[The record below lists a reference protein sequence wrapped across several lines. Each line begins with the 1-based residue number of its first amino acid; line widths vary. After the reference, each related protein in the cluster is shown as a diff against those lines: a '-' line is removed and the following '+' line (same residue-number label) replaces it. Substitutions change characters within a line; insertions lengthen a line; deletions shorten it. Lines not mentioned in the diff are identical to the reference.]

1 MKRVIYP
8 IVLYCIAMSSCASIE
23 KLVDQGNYDAAI
35 ELATR
40 KLAGKKNKKT
50 KHIRALEEA
59 YAKVNARDLDR
70 ITHLQL
76 KDDADSWADVY
87 RIYDRIN
94 RRQNSITPYLPLI
107 SKDGYHAFFELV
119 HVAEPKVLAAKNAA
133 AKYYESGTALIE
145 IAEASGDKYAARR
158 AYAEFKLSE
167 SFDLDNPSL
176 IEDIRYSYDLGTTH
190 ILVTVDDQVAAIND
204 WSHSL
209 RLPDRSWTKFYYSG
223 LARDEFDL
231 ISKLTLRDAHVSTE
245 QERINNESFVKETE
259 ILQDIV
265 RRDGTVATDSL
276 GNTLQ
281 ETVVEVQ
288 RGRTRH
294 IARSKNAQLLGIA
307 EIIDPETGLILALE
321 PIEINVGFVSEGYRI
336 IGDRRAIPSRI
347 LGFNSRID
355 DFPTDYAMIAEGR
368 DDMYDA
374 FSSIVSRHL
383 E

>member
-8 IVLYCIAMSSCASIE
+8 IVLYCIALSSCTSIE

-40 KLAGKKNKKT
+40 KLAGKQNKKT
-50 KHIRALEEA
+50 KHVRALEKA

-94 RRQNSITPYLPLI
+94 RRQNSVTPYLPLI
-107 SKDGYHAFFELV
+107 SKDGYHAYFEQIN
-119 HVAEPKVLAAKNAA
+119 VAEPKVLAAKNAA
-133 AKYYESGTALIE
+133 AKYYESGIALIE

-158 AYAEFKLSE
+158 AYAEFKLAE

-209 RLPDRSWTKFYYSG
+209 RLPDRSWTTYYYSR
-223 LARDEFDL
+223 LAREEFDL
-231 ISKLTLRDAHVSTE
+231 ISKLTLRDAHVSSE

-281 ETVVEVQ
+281 ETVVEVR

-321 PIEINVGFVSEGYRI
+321 PIEIHVGFVSEGYRI
-336 IGDRRAIPSRI
+336 TGDRRAIPSRI

>member
-94 RRQNSITPYLPLI
+94 RRQNSVTPYLPLI
-107 SKDGYHAFFELV
+107 SKDGYHAYFELV
-119 HVAEPKVLAAKNAA
+119 NVAEPKVLAAKNAA
-133 AKYYESGTALIE
+133 AKYYESGIALIE

-158 AYAEFKLSE
+158 AYGELKLAE

-336 IGDRRAIPSRI
+336 TGDRRAIPSRI

-355 DFPTDYAMIAEGR
+355 DFPTDFAMIAEGR

>member
-94 RRQNSITPYLPLI
+94 RRQNSVTPYLPLI
-107 SKDGYHAFFELV
+107 SKDGYHAYFELV
-119 HVAEPKVLAAKNAA
+119 NVAEPKVLAAKNAA
-133 AKYYESGTALIE
+133 AKYYESGIALIE

-158 AYAEFKLSE
+158 AYGELKQAE

-336 IGDRRAIPSRI
+336 TGDRRAIPSRI

-355 DFPTDYAMIAEGR
+355 DFPTDFAMIAEGR

>member
-8 IVLYCIAMSSCASIE
+8 LVLYCIAMSSCASIE

-50 KHIRALEEA
+50 KHVRALEEA
-59 YAKVNARDLDR
+59 YAKINARDLDL

-87 RIYDRIN
+87 RIYDRIR
-94 RRQNSITPYLPLI
+94 RRQNSVTPYLPLI
-107 SKDGYHAFFELV
+107 SKDGYHAYFELV
-119 HVAEPKVLAAKNAA
+119 NVTEPKVLAAKNAA
-133 AKYYESGTALIE
+133 EKYYATGTALIE

-158 AYAEFKLSE
+158 AYGELKLAE
-167 SFDLDNPSL
+167 SFDLDNPNL

-209 RLPDRSWTKFYYSG
+209 RLPDRSWTIYYYSD

-231 ISKLTLRDAHVSTE
+231 ISKLTLRDAHVSSE
-245 QERINNESFVKETE
+245 QERINNETFVKETE

-265 RRDGTVATDSL
+265 SRDGTVATDSL

-281 ETVVEVQ
+281 ETVVEVR

-307 EIIDPETGLILALE
+307 EIIDPETGLVLALE
-321 PIEINVGFVSEGYRI
+321 PIEIHVGFVSEGYRI
-336 IGDRRAIPSRI
+336 TGDRGAIPSRI

-368 DDMYDA
+368 EDMYDA
-374 FSSIVSRHL
+374 FSSIVSRHID
-383 E
+383 

>member
-87 RIYDRIN
+87 RIYDRIS
-94 RRQNSITPYLPLI
+94 RRQNSVTPYLPLI
-107 SKDGYHAFFELV
+107 SKDGYHAYFELV

-158 AYAEFKLSE
+158 AYAEFKLAE

-176 IEDIRYSYDLGTTH
+176 IEDIRYSYDIGTTH

-281 ETVVEVQ
+281 ETVVEVR

-307 EIIDPETGLILALE
+307 EIIDPETGLVLALE

-336 IGDRRAIPSRI
+336 TGDRRAIPSRI

-355 DFPTDYAMIAEGR
+355 DFPTDCAMIAEGR

>member
-94 RRQNSITPYLPLI
+94 RRQNSVTPYLPLI
-107 SKDGYHAFFELV
+107 SKDGYHAYFEQIN
-119 HVAEPKVLAAKNAA
+119 VAEPKVLAAKNAA
-133 AKYYESGTALIE
+133 AKYYESGIALIE

-158 AYAEFKLSE
+158 AYAEFKLAE

-209 RLPDRSWTKFYYSG
+209 RLPDRSWTTYYYSG

-336 IGDRRAIPSRI
+336 TGDRRAIPSRI

>member
-50 KHIRALEEA
+50 KHVRALEDA

-87 RIYDRIN
+87 RIYDRIS

-107 SKDGYHAFFELV
+107 SKDGYQAYFELV
-119 HVAEPKVLAAKNAA
+119 NVAESKVLAAKNAA

-145 IAEASGDKYAARR
+145 IAETSGDKYAARR
-158 AYAEFKLSE
+158 AYAELKLAE
-167 SFDLDNPSL
+167 SFDLDNPNL

-209 RLPDRSWTKFYYSG
+209 RLPDRSWTRYYYSD
-223 LARDEFDL
+223 LAGDEFDL
-231 ISKLTLRDAHVSTE
+231 ISKLTLRDAHVSSE

-265 RRDGTVATDSL
+265 SRDGTVATDSL

-281 ETVVEVQ
+281 ETVVEVR

-294 IARSKNAQLLGIA
+294 ITRSKNAHLLGIA
-307 EIIDPETGLILALE
+307 EIIDPETGLVLALE

-336 IGDRRAIPSRI
+336 TGDRRAIPSRI